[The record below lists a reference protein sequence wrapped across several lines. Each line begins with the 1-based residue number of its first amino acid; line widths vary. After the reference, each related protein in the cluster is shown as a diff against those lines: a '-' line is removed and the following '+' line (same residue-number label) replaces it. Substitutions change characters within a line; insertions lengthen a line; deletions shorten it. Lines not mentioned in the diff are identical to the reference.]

1 MHPETAL
8 QARWRGRRLLV
19 VDDDEVNRDVLV
31 GLLAAVGIHAD
42 SAHDGARALALAR
55 TTSYDVVLM
64 DILMPVMNGL
74 EATRAIR
81 QLPGYLTVRMIAIS
95 ASARVEDRRR
105 ARNAGLD
112 DFISKPY
119 TSRTLYS
126 TLLRWLPGERDA
138 RIDRAVAVTPRAI
151 TPSNRDLARQL
162 TTVAG
167 LDVAHGLPYASGDL
181 RGYVRL
187 VRSFLAS
194 ANAEIA
200 SCRTCLAAADLGG
213 ARRAV
218 HALKGAASFVGAP
231 AVREAAAA
239 LEAQIETRADP
250 ARLDQGLI
258 RLETARKALEAI
270 RNAQSSATGREA
282 EQS

>member
-1 MHPETAL
+1 MATEVNDSGISADGQNMHPETAL

-19 VDDDEVNRDVLV
+19 LDDDEVNRDVLV

-64 DILMPVMNGL
+64 DILIPVMNGH

-119 TSRTLYS
+119 TARALYS
-126 TLLRWLPGERDA
+126 TLLRWLPGS
-138 RIDRAVAVTPRAI
+138 T
-151 TPSNRDLARQL
+151 
-162 TTVAG
+162 
-167 LDVAHGLPYASGDL
+167 L
-181 RGYVRL
+181 RTG
-187 VRSFLAS
+187 FPMPA
-194 ANAEIA
+194 A
-200 SCRTCLAAADLGG
+200 TCAAMCGWC
-213 ARRAV
+213 
-218 HALKGAASFVGAP
+218 
-231 AVREAAAA
+231 
-239 LEAQIETRADP
+239 
-250 ARLDQGLI
+250 
-258 RLETARKALEAI
+258 
-270 RNAQSSATGREA
+270 
-282 EQS
+282 